1 MTPIT
6 ITFMRTIGMA
16 RNLYSTALSI
26 GGFLAGV
33 AVLFAFNIERA
44 EGGNLSLAA
53 IWTISSSPLLP
64 ALAAFLAMDVW
75 SDERLTGRIDVLLS
89 SPVSEKEFVIGKFF
103 GVFNMMIMASVF
115 SLIVSLFELYFFA
128 PSCVVASKFV
138 EFLPGFFAL
147 VLQGS
152 LWAAVA
158 VSMSAFFSHAA
169 ASACASL
176 VALIAIPRGLWAAL
190 IAWSTG
196 GGEKYGEMPFD
207 AHALNLASGLY
218 DVGVILAY
226 LMLTLSMLFIATR
239 VIVSLRY
246 RGRNAYSFRV
256 STAITIFLTLGLSV
270 VLVGLAIRLGST
282 VDCPITGQRRF
293 SERTRNIL
301 AESRGEISVT
311 AFLSR
316 YDAKAREAELFFKAL
331 KETSLSLS
339 GARINYKIVD
349 PSWDVAMSERL
360 VRLGAKERD
369 IVFEGQRTFVTMPI
383 GGGID
388 ERRVASA
395 ISRFMKP
402 IQRQVIYWTQG
413 HSEISYSD
421 YGNWGMSAIARDL
434 AHEGFRNY
442 EIDLANDKPIP
453 SNCALL
459 IIAGAK
465 TDFSRSEIA
474 KVDQFLKQ
482 GGRVLVMMDS
492 EEGGISSILPQ
503 WGILASRGVFKNART
518 MSGTDVVVDEFSSHV
533 ISEPLQGSQIV
544 IDKPIVFERSSAA
557 KFDGAADKLEFS
569 SVAMLDDKTLVVAVE
584 RGALLGQDLAIRPTR
599 IVVIGD
605 ASFAL
610 NAQLA
615 TRKNANRDFFL
626 NAIAYLAG
634 SDTAVGS
641 GQEWNQ
647 FVTGMDRR
655 TRVNFTFLS
664 AVIVPGVVF
673 ILMMLAVARGRHRR

>member
-53 IWTISSSPLLP
+53 IWTISASPLLP

-569 SVAMLDDKTLVVAVE
+569 SVAMLNDKTLVVAVE

-673 ILMMLAVARGRHRR
+673 LLMMLAVARGRHRR

>member
-1 MTPIT
+1 MTPAT
-6 ITFMRTIGMA
+6 ITFKRTIGMA
-16 RNLYSTALSI
+16 RNLYSTALSV

-33 AVLFAFNIERA
+33 AVLFAFNLERA

-53 IWTISSSPLLP
+53 IWTVSVSPLLP

-89 SPVSEKEFVIGKFF
+89 SAVIERDYVVGKFF
-103 GVFNMMIMASVF
+103 GVFLMTMLASAF
-115 SLIVSLFELYFFA
+115 SLCASLCELYYFA
-128 PSCVVASKFV
+128 PSIVKSYNFL
-138 EFLPGFFAL
+138 EFFPGLFAL
-147 VLQGS
+147 MLQGA
-152 LWAAVA
+152 LWSSVA
-158 VSMSAFFSHAA
+158 TMMSASFSHAA

-196 GGEKYGEMPFD
+196 GGSTYGELPFD
-207 AHALNLASGLY
+207 AHALNISSGLY
-218 DVGVILAY
+218 DLGTITSYVIL
-226 LMLTLSMLFIATR
+226 TFVMLFIATR
-239 VIVSLRY
+239 LIVSLRY
-246 RGRNAYSFRV
+246 RGRNAYPFRI
-256 STAITIFLTLGLSV
+256 STAFTIILALGLSV
-270 VLVGLAIRLGST
+270 VLVGLANRLGPTFDWPVS
-282 VDCPITGQRRF
+282 GQNRL

-316 YDAKAREAELFFKAL
+316 RDAKARDAEFFFKKL
-331 KETSLSLS
+331 KETSASLS
-339 GARINYKIVD
+339 GARITYKIVD
-349 PSWDVAMSERL
+349 PAWDVALAERL
-360 VRLGAKERD
+360 VRRGAKERD
-369 IVFEGQRTFVTMPI
+369 LVFEGQRTFITMPI
-383 GGGID
+383 DDGID

-395 ISRFMKP
+395 ISRFSKP
-402 IQRQVIYWTQG
+402 IHRQVIYWTKG
-413 HSEISYSD
+413 HNEISYSD

-434 AHEGFRNY
+434 VHEGFRNA
-442 EIDLANDKPIP
+442 EIDLASEKPIP
-453 SNCALL
+453 SDCALL

-465 TDFSRSEIA
+465 TEFSRSEIA
-474 KVDQFLKQ
+474 RVDQFLKQ
-482 GGRVLVMMDS
+482 GGRMLVLTDS
-492 EEGGISSILPQ
+492 EEGGIASILPQ
-503 WGILASRGVFKNART
+503 WGILVSRGVFKGVRT

-533 ISEPLQGSQIV
+533 IAEPLQGSQIV

-557 KFDGAADKLEFS
+557 KFEGAADKLDFS
-569 SVAMLDDKTLVVAVE
+569 TVASLDDQSLVVAVE
-584 RGALLGQDLAIRPTR
+584 RGAMLGQDLAIRPTR
-599 IVVIGD
+599 IVAIGD

-615 TRKNANRDFFL
+615 MRKNANRDFFL

-655 TRVNFTFLS
+655 MRINFTFLS
-664 AVIVPGVVF
+664 AVVIPGFVF
-673 ILMMLAVARGRHRR
+673 VFMMLAVAKRRHRQ

>member
-1 MTPIT
+1 MTPTT
-6 ITFMRTIGMA
+6 ITFKRTIGMA

-33 AVLFAFNIERA
+33 AVMFAFNLERA

-53 IWTISSSPLLP
+53 IWTVSVSPLLP

-89 SPVSEKEFVIGKFF
+89 SPVKEHDFVIGKFF
-103 GVFNMMIMASVF
+103 GVFAMIVLASGF
-115 SLIVSLFELYFFA
+115 SLFVSLVELYYFA
-128 PSCVVASKFV
+128 PSVVSAANLF
-138 EFLPGFFAL
+138 EFLPGLFAL
-147 VLQGS
+147 LLQGA
-152 LWAAVA
+152 LWSSVAVA
-158 VSMSAFFSHAA
+158 MSAFFSHAA

-176 VALIAIPRGLWAAL
+176 VALVALPRGLWAAL

-196 GGEKYGEMPFD
+196 GGARYGEMPFD

-218 DVGVILAY
+218 DLGLIAAY
-226 LMLTLSMLFIATR
+226 LILTLALLFIATR
-239 VIVSLRY
+239 AIVSLRF
-246 RGRNAYSFRV
+246 RGCNAYSFRI
-256 STAITIFLTLGLSV
+256 STAFTIFLTLCLSII
-270 VLVGLAIRLGST
+270 LVGLAVRVGPTI
-282 VDCPITGQRRF
+282 DCPITGQRRF

-311 AFLSR
+311 AFLPR
-316 YDAKAREAELFFKAL
+316 FDAKAREAELFFKAL
-331 KETSLSLS
+331 KETSESLS
-339 GARINYKIVD
+339 GAKIIYKIVD
-349 PSWDVAMSERL
+349 PSWDVATSERL
-360 VRLGAKERD
+360 VRRGAKERD
-369 IVFEGQRTFVTMPI
+369 IVFESQRMFIAMPI
-383 GGGID
+383 GEGID

-395 ISRFMKP
+395 LSRFSKP
-402 IQRQVIYWTQG
+402 IHRQVIYWTKG
-413 HSEISYSD
+413 HNEISYSD

-434 AHEGFRNY
+434 VHEGFRNF

-453 SNCALL
+453 SDCALL
-459 IIAGAK
+459 IVAGAK
-465 TDFSRSEIA
+465 TDFSRNEIA

-482 GGRVLVMMDS
+482 GGRVLVLMDS

-503 WGILASRGVFKNART
+503 WGILASRGVFKGART
-518 MSGTDVVVDEFSSHV
+518 MSGTDVVVSEFSSHV
-533 ISEPLQGSQIV
+533 IGEPLIGSQIV

-557 KFDGAADKLEFS
+557 KFEGAADKIEFS
-569 SVAMLDDKTLVVAVE
+569 SVATLDDRTLVVAVE

-615 TRKNANRDFFL
+615 MRKNANRDFFL

-655 TRVNFTFLS
+655 TRINFTFLS
-664 AVIVPGVVF
+664 AVMVPGAIF
-673 ILMMLAVARGRHRR
+673 LMMMLTVAKRRHRQ